1 MAKLSWTPELRGKI
15 AAVALPNPAAAPCSL
30 LLAPAPALA
39 PASIAKKPLR
49 QEADTCQGNLMKPT
63 PIFRSVALA
72 ALTTLAL
79 ALALAIAG
87 PARADVT
94 VDQKMTMTLAGM
106 NIDITSTERTSA
118 DKQRTDSTTQ
128 CHGFL
133 ALFCRNVQ
141 SGEIRRL
148 DKQLEWDLQPKAR
161 TCIEHDFPTAEQ
173 RAQAQQQFE
182 ATMAQMKACPM
193 PQQSAQTGPDTS
205 HCQMSA
211 PKVDVQQSAD
221 HATLI
226 GHDAH
231 RTTVT
236 LSQTCTDPQSGHV
249 CQFDYGFDMWLTS
262 DALPGLS
269 EQRDFQ
275 QKYMAA
281 QGLDPNNP
289 QLRGMAQQLLA
300 PYADTLKQLQTQGA
314 TVQGFPLRS
323 TFFLDY
329 GGPQCGNAQSQQQQ
343 QQAQQPARH
352 HGLLGSIAGNAVG
365 TGLSGLFHRSVNI
378 PTSSVAG
385 EVAANATN
393 QTADAAAA
401 GAANA
406 TATSV
411 ANASAAHGEQTAAA
425 GPVPPPTPAGMVRM
439 VSMSTEITAID
450 TSSIDATQF
459 DLPSGYTIQQPAPAK
474 KDRPVCP
481 ANEAH

>member
-1 MAKLSWTPELRGKI
+1 
-15 AAVALPNPAAAPCSL
+15 
-30 LLAPAPALA
+30 
-39 PASIAKKPLR
+39 
-49 QEADTCQGNLMKPT
+49 MKPT
-63 PIFRSVALA
+63 PIYRSVALA
-72 ALTTLAL
+72 ALTTL

-106 NIDITSTERTSA
+106 NIDITSTERTSG

-193 PQQSAQTGPDTS
+193 PQQTAQTGPDTS

-221 HATLI
+221 HATLL

-314 TVQGFPLRS
+314 SVQGFPLRS

-343 QQAQQPARH
+343 QQQAQAQQPARR

-385 EVAANATN
+385 EVAANAAN
-393 QTADAAAA
+393 QTADAAAT
-401 GAANA
+401 GAADA

-411 ANASAAHGEQTAAA
+411 GNASAAHAEQAAAA

-474 KDRPVCP
+474 NNRPVCP
-481 ANEAH
+481 ATEAH